1 VLLAFGLRAAGWS
14 DVLVGGEVVV
24 KFDDASYHAR
34 RAHYTFERFPAILH
48 FDPYLNHPDGS
59 PSPWP
64 PLWDLALAAAA
75 RATGGGEAAL
85 ERVLAWAPAVVGALV
100 VLPTWAAGRA
110 LAGNG
115 VGLAAAALLA
125 ALPVHVAYSDV
136 GNPDHHAWVSLLATT
151 WLALLLHAARR
162 PGWRAGA
169 AALAGVRA
177 ALLLSWSG
185 SLLYLGVAEG
195 TLLLLGVGFARRDLL
210 AGQALGA
217 LAAAA
222 AVAPAVLAG
231 GRPLGGPFSGV
242 ALSWTHV
249 GALLGTAVVAG
260 CGAAWLARRP
270 NASLAARLAAVAAPG
285 ALLAALALA
294 VPEVR
299 AGLLPGMTFVGA
311 ADPWAPTNFEQQP
324 LYAARRDAASAPSA
338 SALYGHWAWILP
350 LALLAAW
357 ERVRAATSRA
367 PALAFACWSTA
378 FGALAVTQIRYGNEF
393 APSAAI
399 CFALLL
405 AAPWRAVGRLGPGRA
420 APARA
425 ALAALA
431 LAMTGPGLRALP
443 LPRLERDLA
452 RLRGPAPTGDPLL
465 ATPTGT
471 LQRFAE
477 LVRAA
482 TPETAGFLDPTLRPE
497 YGILAPATF
506 GHALR
511 WPGRRAT
518 PVDPFG
524 PYLDAHR
531 FAAVEAFWRETDESE
546 AVAALERLGARYL
559 MTTGAMGS
567 PGPRIAQRLH
577 ARHGSAFAGHP
588 HLGRFRLVLAGPPG
602 GRGFPGWSAPPGD
615 PPYKLFERVA
625 GAVIDV
631 PAPPGAVVLA
641 ELGLQTA
648 GGFRFDFA
656 AREVADAGGHARL
669 RVPYAS
675 EPMAGVDPDGPWRL
689 RVGERELRVAV
700 SDAAIRSGAHVT
712 AGPAAGAAE

>member
-1 VLLAFGLRAAGWS
+1 
-14 DVLVGGEVVV
+14 VLVGGEVVV

-34 RAHYTFERFPAILH
+34 RAHYTFERLPAILH
-48 FDPYLNHPDGS
+48 YEPYLNHPDGS

-110 LAGNG
+110 LAGSG

-162 PGWRAGA
+162 PGWRPGP
-169 AALAGVRA
+169 AALAVVRA

-222 AVAPAVLAG
+222 VAPAVLAG
-231 GRPLGGPFSGV
+231 GRPLGGRFSGV

-260 CGAAWLARRP
+260 CGAASLARRP

-324 LYAARRDAASAPSA
+324 LYA
-338 SALYGHWAWILP
+338 
-350 LALLAAW
+350 
-357 ERVRAATSRA
+357 
-367 PALAFACWSTA
+367 FACWSTA

-405 AAPWRAVGRLGPGRA
+405 AAPWRGVGRLGPGRA
-420 APARA
+420 AVARA

-452 RLRGPAPTGDPLL
+452 RPRGPAPAGDPLL

-471 LQRFAE
+471 LRRFAE

-518 PVDPFG
+518 PVDHFG
-524 PYLDAHR
+524 PYLDARR

-546 AVAALERLGARYL
+546 AVAALERLDARYL

-588 HLGRFRLVLAGPPG
+588 HLGRFRLVLSG
-602 GRGFPGWSAPPGD
+602 
-615 PPYKLFERVA
+615 
-625 GAVIDV
+625 
-631 PAPPGAVVLA
+631 PPGAVVLA
-641 ELGLQTA
+641 EVGLRTA
-648 GGFRFDFA
+648 GGFHFDFT

-675 EPMAGVDPDGPWRL
+675 EPMAGVDPDGAWRL
-689 RVGERELRVAV
+689 RVGDRELRAVV
-700 SDAAIRSGAHVT
+700 SDAEVRSGAHV
-712 AGPAAGAAE
+712 AAAPAAGGPE

>member
-1 VLLAFGLRAAGWS
+1 
-14 DVLVGGEVVV
+14 VLVGGEVVI

-34 RAHYTFERFPAILH
+34 RAHYSFERFPAVLH

-64 PLWDLALAAAA
+64 PLWDLALAGAA
-75 RATGGGEAAL
+75 RATGRGPEALA
-85 ERVLAWAPAVVGALV
+85 RVLAWAPAAVGALV
-100 VLPTWAAGRA
+100 VVPTFAAARA
-110 LAGNG
+110 LAGGG
-115 VGLAAAALLA
+115 VALAAAALLA

-162 PGWRAGA
+162 PGWPAGA
-169 AALAGVRA
+169 AALAAVRA
-177 ALLLSWSG
+177 ALVLSWSG

-195 TLLLLGVGFARRDLL
+195 TLLLTGVAFARRDLL

-222 AVAPAVLAG
+222 AAAPAVLAG

-249 GALLGTAVVAG
+249 GALAALAVAAG
-260 CGAAWLARRP
+260 CGAGWLARRP
-270 NASLAARLAAVAAPG
+270 RASLPARIAAVAAPG

-294 VPEVR
+294 APQVR
-299 AGLLPGMTFVGA
+299 EGLLPGMTIVGA

-324 LYAARRDAASAPSA
+324 LYAARRDAASAPPA
-338 SALYGHWAWILP
+338 SGLYGHFAWILP
-350 LALLAAW
+350 LVLLAPWARLW
-357 ERVRAATSRA
+357 SAAPRA
-367 PALAFACWSTA
+367 PVLAFACWSSA
-378 FGALAVTQIRYGNEF
+378 FGVLAVTQIRYGNEF

-399 CFALLL
+399 CIALVV
-405 AAPWRAVGRLGPGRA
+405 AAAWRELGRLGPGRA

-425 ALAALA
+425 ALVALA
-431 LAMTGPGLRALP
+431 LALTWPGLRALP

-452 RLRGPAPTGDPLL
+452 RLRGPAPAGDPLL
-465 ATPTGT
+465 ATPAGT

-477 LVRAA
+477 LVREA
-482 TPETAGFLDPTLRPE
+482 TPETSGFLDPTRRPE

-524 PYLDAHR
+524 PYLDARR

-546 AVAALERLGARYL
+546 AAAALERLDARYL
-559 MTTGAMGS
+559 VTTGAMAS

-577 ARHGSAFAGHP
+577 ARNGAAFAGHP
-588 HLGRFRLVLAGPPG
+588 HLGRFRLVLAGPLG
-602 GRGFPGWSAPPGD
+602 GRGFPGWPAAHGE

-625 GAVIDV
+625 GAVIEV
-631 PAPPGAVVLA
+631 AAPPGGAVLA
-641 ELGLQTA
+641 ELGLRTDA
-648 GGFRFDFA
+648 GFRFDFT
-656 AREVADAGGHARL
+656 AREVADAGGRARL

-675 EPMAGVDPDGPWRL
+675 EPMAGVAPDGPWRL
-689 RVGERELRVAV
+689 RVGDRELRADV
-700 SDAAIRSGAHVT
+700 SDGDVRAGAHV
-712 AGPAAGAAE
+712 AAEPAAGGSGRR